1 MANKIDFA
9 KLKLSPPRII
19 VLSFTGLIT
28 IGTLLLLLPWSTV
41 NHNIKGVDAI
51 FTATSATCVTGL
63 IVLDTGKD
71 FTLLG
76 QLTILLLIQLGGLGI
91 MTFSTFFN
99 ILLKK
104 RVSFRDKMMLEG
116 VFTPEPWEN
125 FWTLLKMILLFTL
138 GIEFIGA
145 LFLFSAFYP
154 KLGLIQGIYASVFHS
169 ISAFCNAGFSIFNTS
184 MANYSNDAVI
194 NTVMPILIVLGG
206 MGFVII
212 GEIFTYFNKLKKKE
226 CFRFSLHTKITIIV
240 MISLILLGAIV
251 FWLLERN
258 HSLKY
263 MGMRRSLFITI
274 FQAITP
280 RTAGFNTIDMR
291 LLSAPCLF
299 FLMILMF
306 IGASPGSTG
315 GGVKTTTLGVLVSLL
330 VSKIRSQKN
339 INVLGRTLGKDI
351 VDRAVAIVIISIFLV
366 VLFTLS
372 LLIVENNNNSHN
384 SFELE
389 KVLFEAFSAYGTV
402 GLSLGITSMLSS
414 LGKGCIIALMF
425 IGRLGPLTLF
435 IAMGWGEPKTFY
447 SYPQENVML
456 G

>member
-1 MANKIDFA
+1 MNNKVDFT
-9 KLKLSPPRII
+9 KLRLSPPRII
-19 VLSFTGLIT
+19 VLSFAGLIAL
-28 IGTLLLLLPWSTV
+28 GTLMLLLPWSTV
-41 NHNIKGVDAI
+41 NHSIRGVDAV

-71 FTLLG
+71 FTILG
-76 QLTILLLIQLGGLGI
+76 QLTILFLIQLGGLGI

-104 RVSFRDKMMLEG
+104 RISFREKMMLEG
-116 VFTPEPWEN
+116 VFAPEPWEN
-125 FWTLLKMILLFTL
+125 FWTLLKTTLLFTL
-138 GIEFIGA
+138 GTELIGA
-145 LFLFSAFYP
+145 LFLFSSFYP
-154 KLGLIQGIYASVFHS
+154 KLGLLKGIYASIFHS
-169 ISAFCNAGFSIFNTS
+169 ISAFCNAGFSIFSTS
-184 MANYSNDAVI
+184 MINYNNDAVVNI
-194 NTVMPILIVLGG
+194 VMPILIVLGG

-212 GEIFTYFNKLKKKE
+212 GEIYTYFNKIKKKE
-226 CFRFSLHTKITIIV
+226 CFRFSLHTKITILV
-240 MISLILLGAIV
+240 MISLILLGAIT

-258 HSLKY
+258 NSLKL
-263 MGMRRSLFITI
+263 METRRSLFITI

-291 LLSAPCLF
+291 ILSSPCLF
-299 FLMILMF
+299 FLMMLMF

-315 GGVKTTTLGVLVSLL
+315 GGVKTTTLGVLISLL

-339 INVLGRTLGKDI
+339 INVLGRTLAKDI
-351 VDRAVAIVIISIFLV
+351 VDRAVAIVIVSIFII
-366 VLFTLS
+366 VLFTFS
-372 LLIVENNNNSHN
+372 LLIIENNNGSHQH
-384 SFELE
+384 FPLE
-389 KVLFEAFSAYGTV
+389 KVMFEAFSAYGTV
-402 GLSLGITSMLSS
+402 GLSLGITPILSS
-414 LGKGCIIALMF
+414 LGKACIIILMF